1 MIYIIFDS
9 FRAIAN
15 RLGLMDDEKAGVAR
29 TAYLGIVT
37 LFWKVLSFLHQFC
50 DLEEQQLLRCQYLY
64 FR

>member
-1 MIYIIFDS
+1 MIYIIYIIFDS

-37 LFWKVLSFLHQFC
+37 LFWKVFSPPVFC
-50 DLEEQQLLRCQYLY
+50 MLGARHAASAK
-64 FR
+64 

>member
-37 LFWKVLSFLHQFC
+37 LFWKVLSPPFFC
-50 DLEEQQLLRCQYLY
+50 VLVHRHDASAK
-64 FR
+64 